1 MEKPLKKRRR
11 KVRTS
16 QLLSLILLITALAAG
31 LIFWVLASRT
41 AHEIPKVEAE
51 TTSRTLL
58 RHDTASVTRIAVNR
72 QGQEVYVLLGDNGSL
87 AVSGQPDFVMDS
99 DMAKR
104 MLEACAILTVED
116 TVAETSGEWEAD
128 KAEFGLELP
137 AVTVDVNYADGSA
150 ASFSLGD
157 KVPNA
162 NLYYYT
168 LAGDP
173 GLYLASADMPELFQM
188 NLGALHQ
195 VDQPVIHSSRIDR
208 ITITGGSGALEA
220 EWVLETGTASGDA
233 SWSWRMTAPYDY
245 PCDVSAMNTLLSA
258 LENLYLGQFAAPA
271 TEEEKARC
279 GLDTPLRTI
288 TVHQAAGDVASV
300 NASGVYKTTSYPEST
315 FQMAVGAAQ
324 GEYVRFCQV
333 GEKIYLVSSLSQ
345 PFLSTLTPETTLLT
359 QPAAIP
365 LEAVASLVVE
375 KAGERREYTLRR
387 QERLLPNNEL
397 ETDEAGN
404 VLTDTFVAVNGQDTD
419 FEAFSQ
425 SIALLQA
432 VTVSGRLPEGFVPS
446 GEPSLRL
453 AFTLLDGR
461 TRTLECL
468 PFDALQDALRLDGA
482 CVQYLP
488 KGELDKGL

>member
-16 QLLSLILLITALAAG
+16 QLLSLVLLTAALAGG
-31 LIFWVLASRT
+31 LVFWVLASRT
-41 AHEIPKVEAE
+41 AHEIPEVEAQ

-58 RHDTASVTRIAVNR
+58 RHDTAAVTRIAVTR
-72 QGQEVYVLLGDNGSL
+72 QGQEAYVLLGDNGSL
-87 AVSGQPDFVMDS
+87 AVSGQPDFIMDS
-99 DMAKR
+99 DMAKQ
-104 MLEACAILTVED
+104 MLEACAILTVAD
-116 TVAETSGEWEAD
+116 TVTETSEEWEAD
-128 KAEFGLELP
+128 KAEFGLESP
-137 AVTVDVNYADGSA
+137 AVTVDVSYADGSS

-162 NLYYYT
+162 NLYYFT

-195 VDQPVIHSSRIDR
+195 VDQPEIHSSRIDR
-208 ITITGGSGALEA
+208 ITVSDGAGNPEA
-220 EWVLETGTASGDA
+220 EWVLEAGTASGDA
-233 SWSWRMTAPYDY
+233 SGSWRMTAPYDY
-245 PCDVSAMNTLLSA
+245 PCSASAMDTLLST
-258 LENLYLGQFAAPA
+258 LEDLYLGQFAAPA
-271 TEEEKARC
+271 TQEEKARY

-288 TVHQAAGDVASV
+288 AVHQAAGDVASV
-300 NASGVYKTTSYPEST
+300 NASGVYETTSYPEST
-315 FQMAVGAAQ
+315 FQMAVGASQ
-324 GEYVRFCQV
+324 GDYVRYCQV

-365 LEAVASLVVE
+365 LESVASLVVE
-375 KAGERREYTLRR
+375 KDGERREYTLRR

-397 ETDEAGN
+397 ETDEDGN
-404 VLTDTFVAVNGQDTD
+404 VLVDTFVTVNGQDTD
-419 FEAFSQ
+419 FDAFSQ
-425 SIALLQA
+425 SFTLLQA
-432 VTVSGRLPEGFVPS
+432 VTVSGRLPEGFAPA

-453 AFTLLDGR
+453 TFTLVDGR
-461 TRTLECL
+461 MRTLECL
-468 PFDALQDALRLDGA
+468 PFDALQDALRLDGV